1 MSPQKEAAGSADHA
15 PTAHPYTNTE
25 ILDEAEESSKYLVL
39 QERAGRAGFMLMRV
53 PSGYMLLRNGSSWH
67 TSSLQLMERL
77 IARRGASE

>member
-1 MSPQKEAAGSADHA
+1 
-15 PTAHPYTNTE
+15 
-25 ILDEAEESSKYLVL
+25 
-39 QERAGRAGFMLMRV
+39 MLMRV